1 MTVIVAFF
9 RNGAKPAAFASA
21 LAALLLATACFSF
34 KFVTVDEQTALE
46 AQILGSFSEVEK
58 ELILIASV
66 RAGNEGSK
74 AKISAEE
81 KDALRA
87 AMNRRFNADD
97 VEELKDERCIS
108 EKLDGMIE
116 AVPCEAAQKDENKA
130 KLLAKLVEEENA
142 DRMTIIRR
150 VVKKS
155 PELTD
160 ADLPKVAAVF
170 AKINFDR
177 AKPQHL
183 ITDKTGAR
191 VMKKDYKN

>member
-1 MTVIVAFF
+1 MTAIVAQFKKA
-9 RNGAKPAAFASA
+9 AKPAAFAAA
-21 LAALLLATACFSF
+21 LGALLLTTACFSF

-66 RAGNEGSK
+66 RAGKDDAK

-81 KDALRA
+81 KEALRA

-97 VEELKDERCIS
+97 IEELKDEQCLS

-116 AVPCEAAQKDENKA
+116 AVACDAAKKDDKVS
-130 KLLAKLVEEENA
+130 KLLAKLVDEENA
-142 DRMTIIRR
+142 DRMTIIKR

-177 AKPQHL
+177 AKPHHL

>member
-1 MTVIVAFF
+1 MSATIIYI
-9 RNGAKPAAFASA
+9 RRAAFSA
-21 LAALLLATACFSF
+21 LLAVLLLTGACFSF

-66 RAGNEGSK
+66 RGGKGSDAK
-74 AKISAEE
+74 AKISNEE
-81 KDALRA
+81 KEALRA
-87 AMNRRFNADD
+87 AMNRQFNADD
-97 VEELKDERCIS
+97 IEELKDEQCLS
-108 EKLDGMIE
+108 EKPDGMIE
-116 AVPCEAAQKDENKA
+116 SVACDAAKNDDKVS
-130 KLLAKLVEEENA
+130 KLLAKLVDEENA
-142 DRMTIIRR
+142 DRLAIIKR

-177 AKPQHL
+177 AKPRHL